1 MKTIIMDMNKWRMC
15 CCCYIMHMM
24 NCGKELRTNN
34 INKYKKR
41 QKHEEN
47 NIYNSIDFRA
57 AA

>member
-1 MKTIIMDMNKWRMC
+1 
-15 CCCYIMHMM
+15 MM

-47 NIYNSIDFRA
+47 SIYNSIDFRA